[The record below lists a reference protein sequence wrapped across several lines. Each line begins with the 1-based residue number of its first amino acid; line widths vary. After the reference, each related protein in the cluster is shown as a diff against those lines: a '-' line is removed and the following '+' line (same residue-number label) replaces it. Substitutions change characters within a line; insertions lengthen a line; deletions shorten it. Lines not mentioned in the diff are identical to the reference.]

1 VAATVPSFLS
11 ITGSPITSSGTLAI
25 TYSGTAL
32 PILNGGTGETTA
44 NAAFNALAPSQATN
58 SGKYLTT
65 DGTNTSWASVA
76 SSTTNAYAFAWFL
89 Q

>member
-1 VAATVPSFLS
+1 LS
-11 ITGSPITSSGTLAI
+11 ISGSPITTSGTLAI

-32 PILNGGTGETTA
+32 PVTNGGTGTSTP
-44 NAAFNALAPSQATN
+44 ALVA
-58 SGKYLTT
+58 
-65 DGTNTSWASVA
+65 GTNISITGAWPNQTINSS